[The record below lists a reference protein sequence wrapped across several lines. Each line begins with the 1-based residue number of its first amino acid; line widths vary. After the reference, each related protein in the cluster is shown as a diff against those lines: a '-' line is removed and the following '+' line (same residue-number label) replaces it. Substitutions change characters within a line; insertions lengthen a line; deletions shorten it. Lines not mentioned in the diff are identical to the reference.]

1 MINMQAALGVTQLE
15 RINQIV
21 EKKRWIGEIYN
32 SLLRDLDML
41 NLPIKST
48 NYCENIYWVYAIT
61 LKDDH
66 SKTASQIMLEL
77 GEYKI
82 GTRPFFYPM
91 HRQPVFNNAGLF
103 LQDSLP
109 NSEKL
114 YERGFYIPSGLA
126 LTQSQAVE
134 VSDALHEILM

>member
-48 NYCENIYWVYAIT
+48 NYCENIYWVCTIT

-66 SKTASQIMLEL
+66 PKTASQIMLEI
-77 GEYKI
+77 GEYK
-82 GTRPFFYPM
+82 
-91 HRQPVFNNAGLF
+91 
-103 LQDSLP
+103 
-109 NSEKL
+109 
-114 YERGFYIPSGLA
+114 
-126 LTQSQAVE
+126 AVK
-134 VSDALHEILM
+134 VSDVLHEILM